1 MELREVLTR
10 CAALWLEHERETRP
24 LGTKMTLSDK
34 EINDFLAEATART
47 DADLVFDQIDD
58 LLNTLAVQYPL
69 RTVKI
74 RRELKWL
81 RKQAKKRGMTWGRR

>member
-1 MELREVLTR
+1 
-10 CAALWLEHERETRP
+10 
-24 LGTKMTLSDK
+24 MTLSDK

>member
-10 CAALWLEHERETRP
+10 CAQLWLEHERETRP

-34 EINDFLAEATART
+34 EIKDFLHEATMRS
-47 DADLVFDQIDD
+47 DADIVFDQIDD
-58 LLNTLAVQYPL
+58 LLQALAIQYPI
-69 RTVKI
+69 RTAKI

-81 RKQAKKRGMTWGRR
+81 RKHACKRGMAWGRR